1 MPVPPAAPG
10 TPGARDLAGGAA
22 GDSAGGSAGD
32 STGDTVEPGRVT
44 RPEPRPG
51 PHKVVV
57 LVVDGIY
64 PFELGIPQH
73 VLGSADGRYEVVTA
87 GVDGKPVRTVSDLTV
102 TPGHGPEVLAEAD
115 TVIIPGYA
123 IPRTS
128 AAAPDPKALDALS
141 GVRPGTRLVSICSG
155 AFLLAGTGLLDGRR
169 ATTHW
174 ALGDRFRKL
183 FPRVELDT
191 DVLFVDHG
199 DVLTS
204 AGAASGFDVCLH
216 LLRQDHGTEV
226 AGQAARFCVMPPYRD
241 GGQAQ
246 YIERPLPPAGAT
258 GTGPTRDWAL
268 RRLELPLSLEQLAAH
283 AAMST
288 RTFARRFKEETGLS
302 PGRWLTSQRLRWAR
316 HLLESSDLPVE
327 RVAHEVG
334 FATATSL
341 RRHLAAEAG
350 VAPSAYR
357 RTFRA
362 PDPAAGGG
370 IAPDPAADGSVSVR
384 RPRRASGP

>member
-1 MPVPPAAPG
+1 MVSLRYIHAMPVDHAAPG
-10 TPGARDLAGGAA
+10 TPGARGPAGR
-22 GDSAGGSAGD
+22 
-32 STGDTVEPGRVT
+32 TTEPDRALRSG
-44 RPEPRPG
+44 PRPG
-51 PHKVVV
+51 AHKVVV
-57 LVVDGIY
+57 LALDGIY

-73 VLGSADGRYEVVTA
+73 VLGSVGGRYEVVTA
-87 GVDGKPVRTVSDLTV
+87 SVDGKPVRTVSDLTV

-123 IPRTS
+123 ITGRS
-128 AAAPDPKALDALS
+128 AAAADPKALDALS

-155 AFLLAGTGLLDGRR
+155 AFLLAATGLLDGRR

-174 ALGDRFRKL
+174 ALSDRFREL

-226 AGQAARFCVMPPYRD
+226 ANQAARFCVMPPYRD

-246 YIERPLPPAGAT
+246 YIERPLPPTGAT

-268 RRLELPLSLEQLAAH
+268 QRLELPLSLDELAAH

-302 PGRWLTSQRLRWAR
+302 PGRWLISQRLRRAR

-362 PDPAAGGG
+362 PDPATGEA
-370 IAPDPAADGSVSVR
+370 GSV
-384 RPRRASGP
+384 PA